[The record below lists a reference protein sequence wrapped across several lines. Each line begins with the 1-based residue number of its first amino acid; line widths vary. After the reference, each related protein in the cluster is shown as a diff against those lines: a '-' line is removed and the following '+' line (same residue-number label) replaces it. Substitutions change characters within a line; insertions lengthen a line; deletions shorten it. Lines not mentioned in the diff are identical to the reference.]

1 MGHAGAVISAGAG
14 SPQHKMEAL
23 LDAGATVVANPA
35 DMGPTMKQVLR
46 G

>member
-1 MGHAGAVISAGAG
+1 
-14 SPQHKMEAL
+14 MEAL

-35 DMGPTMKQVLR
+35 DMGPTLKQVLR